1 MARFRAILKSTVQ
14 ACADY
19 IWPPMCA
26 GCETPIRDAQGLCAR
41 CWDSVTFL
49 SGPVCEACGVPFEY
63 DLGPGA
69 LCGDCMRAR
78 PPFQRARAAFIYDD
92 ASRSMI
98 LAFKHADRTDLAPVL
113 ATWLR
118 RPAAALLADAD
129 IIAPVPLHW
138 TRLLSRRFNQ
148 AALLSNRLARLSGT
162 KPVPDLLVR
171 QKTHRHPGRE
181 IATRAATQ
189 CAGRLQS
196 AGPSSCAVAR
206 QTRFIG

>member
-1 MARFRAILKSTVQ
+1 M
-14 ACADY
+14 
-19 IWPPMCA
+19 
-26 GCETPIRDAQGLCAR
+26 
-41 CWDSVTFL
+41 
-49 SGPVCEACGVPFEY
+49 CEACGVPFEY

-148 AALLSNRLARLSGT
+148 AALLSNRLARLSG
-162 KPVPDLLVR
+162 D
-171 QKTHRHPGRE
+171 
-181 IATRAATQ
+181 
-189 CAGRLQS
+189 
-196 AGPSSCAVAR
+196 
-206 QTRFIG
+206 